1 MKKGFTLIELLVVI
15 AIIGIL
21 SSIAI
26 INLNSAR
33 QRAQTAQ
40 AQGALS
46 SLASLV
52 VLCLD
57 GGGNLNCGSGP
68 AATNAA
74 ACVKAGDN
82 VPASGADI
90 CFGATPGVGN
100 FWPTLQ
106 GTWQLRY
113 AYSNQ
118 ASGRFQYY
126 ASEGTNA
133 NDDGFLCSESGCQR
147 DVSPMTADTTP

>member
-46 SLASLV
+46 SLASIA

-57 GGGNLNCGSGP
+57 GGGDLNCGAGP
-68 AATNAA
+68 GNASAA
-74 ACVKAGDN
+74 ACAVADTI
-82 VPASGADI
+82 PASLADI
-90 CFGATPGVGN
+90 CVGAAPGPGN
-100 FWPTLQ
+100 TWPTLQ
-106 GTWQLRY
+106 GTWALRY
-113 AYSNQ
+113 ALSDH
-118 ASGRFQYY
+118 AAGTFEYY
-126 ASEGTNA
+126 ASEGTDA
-133 NDDGFLCSESGCQR
+133 NDDGFNCSESGCQR
-147 DVSPMTADTTP
+147 DVFPRG

>member
-46 SLASLV
+46 SLASIA

-57 GGGNLNCGSGP
+57 GEGELNCGAGP
-68 AATNAA
+68 GAGNAA
-74 ACVKAGDN
+74 ACAAAGDTI
-82 VPASGADI
+82 PASLADI
-90 CFGATPGVGN
+90 CVGAAPGPGN
-100 FWPTLQ
+100 TWPTLQ
-106 GTWQLRY
+106 GTWGLQY
-113 AYSNQ
+113 ALSDHT
-118 ASGRFQYY
+118 AGTFEYY

-133 NDDGFLCSESGCQR
+133 GDDGFNCSESGCQR
-147 DVSPMTADTTP
+147 DVFPRG